1 MIKAGIFGVSGY
13 AGAQLLWLLL
23 NHKEV
28 EVKFIAAYS
37 SAGKEVT
44 ELYGSYRDVYK
55 EKCLSF
61 EEANAKIDE
70 IDVLFTALPHG
81 KSAET
86 VALAYSK
93 GVKVIDLG
101 ADFRIENEELYEFW
115 YGTKFHDAKLMEHA
129 VYGLPE
135 LKREKIKNAK
145 IVANPGCYAT
155 ASILGSYPL
164 VKNGL
169 VEEDL
174 IIDAKSGTSGAGREG
189 KVANLYC
196 EVNETIKA
204 YGVASHRHTAEI
216 EQELGLE
223 GKVCFTPHLIPMN
236 RGILSVIYGRLKD
249 GVSEED
255 VFNAYKNQ
263 YENEYFLRLCDGPT
277 ETRWVKG
284 TNFCDI
290 GIKVD
295 MRTKKVIVM
304 SVIDNLM
311 KGAASQAVQN
321 MNILFD
327 LDEKAGLELI
337 AMFP

>member
-61 EEANAKIDE
+61 EEANTKIDE

-255 VFNAYKNQ
+255 VFNAYKKQ
-263 YENEYFLRLCDGPT
+263 YENEYFVRLCDGPT

>member
-1 MIKAGIFGVSGY
+1 MIRAGIYGVSGY

-23 NHKEV
+23 NHKET
-28 EVKFIAAYS
+28 EVKFVVAHS
-37 SAGKEVT
+37 QAGKEVT
-44 ELYGSYRDVYK
+44 ELYGNFKSIYE
-55 EKCLSF
+55 EKCLNF
-61 EEANAKIDE
+61 EEANNKINE

-86 VALAYSK
+86 VELAYK
-93 GVKVIDLG
+93 NGVKVIDLG
-101 ADFRIENEELYEFW
+101 ADFRIEDEELYEFW
-115 YGTKFHDAKLMEHA
+115 YGTKFHNPDLMKDA

-135 LKREKIKNAK
+135 LKREKIKEAK
-145 IVANPGCYAT
+145 IIANPGCYAT

-164 VKNGL
+164 VKNKL

-174 IIDAKSGTSGAGREG
+174 IIDAKSGTSGAGRAEKIG
-189 KVANLYC
+189 NLYC
-196 EVNETIKA
+196 EVNESIKA

-249 GVSEED
+249 GVTEEE
-255 VFNAYKNQ
+255 VIKAYKNQ
-263 YENEYFLRLCDGPT
+263 YGNEYFVRLLKEPT

-290 GIKVD
+290 SVKVD

-311 KGAASQAVQN
+311 KGAASQAIQN

-327 LDEKAGLELI
+327 LDEKMGLELI